1 MKINRVRRHKDYVND
16 YIENLRFETINVV
29 LTASSKGGLSN
40 SCADK
45 INSNAKLIR
54 KYERRKKILNY

>member
-1 MKINRVRRHKDYVND
+1 MKINRVRRHKNYVSD
-16 YIENLRFETINVV
+16 YIENLRFETINVI
-29 LTASSKGGLSN
+29 LTASKKGGLSD

-54 KYERRKKILNY
+54 KYERRKEILNY

>member
-1 MKINRVRRHKDYVND
+1 MKINRVRRHKNYVND
-16 YIENLRFETINVV
+16 CIENLRFETINVI
-29 LTASSKGGLSN
+29 LTASKKDGLSD
-40 SCADK
+40 SCVDK

>member
-1 MKINRVRRHKDYVND
+1 MKINRVRRHKVYVDN
-16 YIENLRFETINVV
+16 YIDSLRFDIINIV
-29 LTASSKGGLSN
+29 LTASKEEEMSD

-45 INSNAKLIR
+45 LNSNAKLIR

>member
-1 MKINRVRRHKDYVND
+1 MKINRVRRHKTYVND
-16 YIENLRFETINVV
+16 YIENLRFETINVI
-29 LTASSKGGLSN
+29 LTASKKDGLSD